1 MSFSNLVP
9 KLVVLG
15 PRDKDCPRLLAIE
28 RCRSIL
34 HGLLNDLLELGVAE
48 SGLVGK
54 IVVASS
60 GLK

>member
-15 PRDKDCPRLLAIE
+15 PGDKNRSRLLAIE
-28 RCRSIL
+28 RGGGIF
-34 HGLLNDLLELGVAE
+34 HGLLNELLELGVAE
-48 SGLVGK
+48 GGLVGK

-60 GLK
+60 RLK